1 MNKSKKKGISAIEVI
16 TTVSIVVLITV
27 VVLPQFSKIKERQSL
42 NNSAS
47 TVITALNKASSQ
59 SLASVDS
66 YVYGVRF
73 NANSIVVFRGTT
85 YSASTL
91 NETLDIP
98 SPSSITDV
106 TLNGVSAI
114 PGEMYFNRLT
124 NIPSKTGTVT
134 ITTGSSQKII
144 TIGATGIVSV
154 SGASGSSN
162 YNLNVTV
169 SSGGSVS
176 SSPGTINC
184 NPTCSNSLSS
194 GTGVILTATPSGG
207 YTFSGWSGDCTGTGT
222 CSLSMNSNKSTTA
235 TFVPSVTNYDL
246 NVTVLSEGTVTSDIG
261 SISCDPTCTESF
273 SSGDIVTLTASP
285 SKFHVFSEWEGSCK
299 GQETNTCEL
308 TMDSTKNVT
317 AIFAPE

>member
-73 NANSIVVFRGTT
+73 NANSIVVFRGTA

-162 YNLNVTV
+162 YNLNITV
-169 SSGGSVS
+169 SSGGAVS

-194 GTGVILTATPSGG
+194 GTAVVLTATPSGG

-235 TFVPSVTNYDL
+235 TFVPSVTSYDL

-261 SISCDPTCTESF
+261 SISCDPTCTEIF
-273 SSGDIVTLTASP
+273 SSGDIVTLTANP
-285 SKFHVFSEWEGSCK
+285 SKFHIFSEWEGSCK